1 MTMKSKIHKWQIIS
15 AREIVSKDLF
25 SLVEKRCYHPV
36 KKIDHRFYSI
46 NSSDWINVIPVT
58 ADGKIIML
66 RQHRLGTDEITIETP
81 GGVIETDES
90 PATAAMRELKEET
103 GYEAETI
110 QLLSMLSSNP
120 SIMNNHI
127 YFYLASGCRKT
138 CFQNLDQSED
148 IEVEIFSQEE
158 ILKMIKDGIISHSIV
173 VTAFLLYFFNERDES
188 RKGPFGVRSER
199 FK

>member
-1 MTMKSKIHKWQIIS
+1 
-15 AREIVSKDLF
+15 
-25 SLVEKRCYHPV
+25 
-36 KKIDHRFYSI
+36 
-46 NSSDWINVIPVT
+46 
-58 ADGKIIML
+58 
-66 RQHRLGTDEITIETP
+66 
-81 GGVIETDES
+81 
-90 PATAAMRELKEET
+90 MRELKEET